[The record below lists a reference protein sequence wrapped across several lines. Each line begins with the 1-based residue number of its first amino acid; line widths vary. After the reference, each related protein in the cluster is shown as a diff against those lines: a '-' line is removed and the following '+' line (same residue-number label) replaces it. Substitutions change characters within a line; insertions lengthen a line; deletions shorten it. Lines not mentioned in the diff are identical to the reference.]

1 MRRRQTGQ
9 LTAHMILID
18 DNYYDDNNVIDDS
31 DKCDWQITRRRFITE
46 EKRMKIS
53 IDFSGNNNNN

>member
-1 MRRRQTGQ
+1 
-9 LTAHMILID
+9 MILID

-31 DKCDWQITRRRFITE
+31 DKCDWQITRRRFIVE

-53 IDFSGNNNNN
+53 IDFADNNDDN

>member
-1 MRRRQTGQ
+1 
-9 LTAHMILID
+9 MILID

-31 DKCDWQITRRRFITE
+31 DECDWQNHEKKFITE

-53 IDFSGNNNNN
+53 IDFGDDNDDN